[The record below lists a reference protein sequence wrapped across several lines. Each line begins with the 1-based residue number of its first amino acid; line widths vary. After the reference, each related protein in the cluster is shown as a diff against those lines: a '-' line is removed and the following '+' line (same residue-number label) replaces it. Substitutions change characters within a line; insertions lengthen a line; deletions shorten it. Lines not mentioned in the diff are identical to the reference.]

1 MKNYGAYVREQIVN
15 TISAE
20 KTGREWRKGDG
31 GRKHICLEIRDNF
44 IDQKFP
50 DLCCIKGDLFKEPIG
65 YHIYSHS
72 LNSSQ
77 VMCISFFKK
86 FFENDENQKILLST
100 LKTCGLLIPSDMT
113 ISNAIFEY
121 VPDKKENT
129 NFDFYMILS
138 NGQNISFEIKYTEAE
153 FGGMNKRKNDNPN
166 KYGDKWEV
174 SYKNLVEKC
183 PYLENPEECV
193 NGYMCI
199 QNAKLD
205 SSSCEKVKMCQIYR
219 FYSHYQINRNI
230 SWAKKDTDIVVFLT
244 PRENEDLNSG
254 RDYID
259 RFENPNI
266 KNLYWEDLVDVVLKL
281 TENKQELKKYYINFK
296 KKYIDFKETEDKQ

>member
-15 TISAE
+15 TISDE

-31 GRKHICLEIRDNF
+31 GRKHICLELRDNF

-50 DLCCIKGDLFKEPIG
+50 EQCCIKGNLFKESIG

-86 FFENDENQKILLST
+86 FFENAEYEKYLVAA
-100 LKTCGLLIPSDMT
+100 LKECGLRIDNDVT
-113 ISNAIFEY
+113 VTDAIFEY

-138 NGQNISFEIKYTEAE
+138 NEKYISFEIKYTEAE
-153 FGGMNKRKNDNPN
+153 FGGIGKRKGDNPN
-166 KYGDKWEV
+166 KYGEKWENY
-174 SYKNLVEKC
+174 YKTLVKNC
-183 PYLENPEECV
+183 PYLKNQEECD
-193 NGYMCI
+193 NGYKCI
-199 QNAKLD
+199 ENAKLN
-205 SSSCEKVKMCQIYR
+205 SKACEKTKECQIYR

-230 SWAKKDTDIVVFLT
+230 SWAEKDTDIVVFLT
-244 PRENEDLNSG
+244 PRENESLNKG
-254 RDYID
+254 RVYIEG
-259 RFENPNI
+259 FNNPNI
-266 KNLYWEDLVDVVLKL
+266 KNLYWEDLIAIVLKHVEQDEDL
-281 TENKQELKKYYINFK
+281 RTYYTKFK
-296 KKYIDFKETEDKQ
+296 KKYFDFEAFE